1 MLVRGLETVFCDILV
16 KNMAAFCY
24 CLKSL
29 LRLTKVKRF
38 RLIALTKEVSKQA
51 GINSVVWILKS
62 TLMKNFNE
70 KEQSE
75 KGKIQ
80 NVWFK

>member
-1 MLVRGLETVFCDILV
+1 MRGLETVFCDILV

-38 RLIALTKEVSKQA
+38 RLIALTKQVQEQP
-51 GINSVVWILKS
+51 GINSVVWLLKF
-62 TLMKNFNE
+62 TRMKNILMNSIKHRKE
-70 KEQSE
+70 K
-75 KGKIQ
+75 KIRK
-80 NVWFK
+80 V